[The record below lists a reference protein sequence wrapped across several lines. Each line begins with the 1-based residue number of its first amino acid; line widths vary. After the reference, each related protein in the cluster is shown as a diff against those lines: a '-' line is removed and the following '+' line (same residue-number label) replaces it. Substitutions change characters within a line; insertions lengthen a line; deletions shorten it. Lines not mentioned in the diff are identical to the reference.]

1 MKTINQ
7 QQVIDQINALPRSAN
22 KAIVEARV
30 RVGNDDD
37 PIRYVVI
44 QPIEVITG
52 ITSSDITGT
61 TSSDGSHRRFYFT
74 ALYDAHAQ
82 VPDSERLA
90 ATRDFSDADE
100 AYNFIVT
107 RATAIN
113 NFFKTLIK

>member
-22 KAIVEARV
+22 NAIVEARV
-30 RVGNDDD
+30 RVGKDDD

-44 QPIEVITG
+44 QPIEV
-52 ITSSDITGT
+52 ITGT

-113 NFFKTLIK
+113 NFFKNLLK

>member
-1 MKTINQ
+1 MKTIKL
-7 QQVIDQINALPRSAN
+7 QQVIDQINALPRIAN
-22 KAIVEARV
+22 SSIVEARV
-30 RVGNDDD
+30 RVGGDDD

-44 QPIEVITG
+44 QPIEVAT
-52 ITSSDITGT
+52 DT

-107 RATAIN
+107 PATAN
-113 NFFKTLIK
+113 NKFFKNPRK